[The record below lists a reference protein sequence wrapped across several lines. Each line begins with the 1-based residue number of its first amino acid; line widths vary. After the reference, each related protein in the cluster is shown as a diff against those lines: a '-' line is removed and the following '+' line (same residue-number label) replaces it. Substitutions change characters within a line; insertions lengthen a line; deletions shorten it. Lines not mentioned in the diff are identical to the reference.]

1 MAKFE
6 VCHHKWAD
14 LSEHGYGVS
23 IINDSKF
30 GFATSGNKMRL
41 SLLRSPKAPD
51 ATADMGRH
59 IIRYAIFPHAGP
71 LDERTVRAGYNFNN
85 PLVLERRL
93 SCTPADVNNSFSA
106 IRLEGNPSL
115 VLDWIKRGEDDED
128 ISVGDFPVRPGRSV
142 LIRVFDSLGG
152 KSSGKIV
159 VDRDLRVRRAFKCNI
174 LEDDLEELSV
184 NDYHTISIEHR
195 AFEVCT
201 YRLQL

>member
-23 IINDSKF
+23 ILNDNKF

-51 ATADMGRH
+51 ATADMGQH
-59 IIRYAIFPHAGP
+59 KIRYAIFPHAGP

-85 PLVLERRL
+85 RLVIEPRL
-93 SCTPADVNNSFSA
+93 SRVPSDVVNLLGT
-106 IRLEGNPSL
+106 IQLDGDPSL

-128 ISVGDFPVRPGRSV
+128 VSVGDFPTRPGRSV
-142 LIRVFDSLGG
+142 LVRIFDSLGG
-152 KSSGKIV
+152 KSHGTIR
-159 VDRDLRVRRAFKCNI
+159 VDKGLGVKRAFRCNI
-174 LEDDLEELSV
+174 LEDDLEELPLK
-184 NDYHTISIEHR
+184 DGQIIPIEHR
-195 AFEVCT
+195 AFEIST